1 MRKFLSLFSLLPG
14 KARAEA
20 FQPPLPEV
28 QSATAEVSYALAC
41 AQALVRRR

>member
-1 MRKFLSLFSLLPG
+1 MRKFLTLLALLPG
-14 KARAEA
+14 TARAEA

-41 AQALVRRR
+41 AQVLVRRR